1 MISKGL
7 TKFLIGLAAVLIAV
21 ALSIVPMTLIVWYA
35 TKLMGFEFM
44 LRQIIGAEILFT
56 ITMWWGRSIS
66 AAFKGDK

>member
-7 TKFLIGLAAVLIAV
+7 TKFLIGLVAVLIAV

-56 ITMWWGRSIS
+56 LTTWWGCSIS